1 MGSGGAVEARAAWLG
16 GGVAR
21 HDLLARVEHL
31 AAKDE
36 RGALGRRQDKG
47 RTGLGGE
54 SRGERPPPTAGG
66 GRFHRVLRPE
76 AGPAATVLCP
86 LGEHY
91 QHGQRA
97 AVLVRLELP
106 ASKGTGTV
114 ECKSR
119 YAARG
124 GATHPPSV

>member
-1 MGSGGAVEARAAWLG
+1 M
-16 GGVAR
+16 AR